1 MKSNGL
7 WVSCPARVA
16 TPRTDRPTRGDKVA
30 KAAQLLGTTL
40 MPWQQQV
47 VDTALEETPDG
58 RLAYQTVAVTVPRQ
72 VGKSTLVL
80 ANMVYRALV
89 ARNQRIAYT
98 AQTGFDARK
107 KIANDWGPEL
117 EDSPL
122 GAMATLYRGAGS
134 EAIVFNN
141 RSRIEALA
149 STVTAGHGR
158 TLDFGCID
166 EAFSDVDDRRLQAM
180 LPAMTTRQDAQVWIV
195 STAGTDESTFLKRIV
210 ADGREAVANGLTSGM
225 AYFEWSATDDQD
237 PDDEAT
243 WDACVPALGYTVTH
257 DWIRQARRTMTDGD
271 FRRAYLNQWTRT
283 DERVIP
289 QHVWDAAQDD
299 AMPDGRLVFGADI
312 TLDRSSAS
320 IVVADEHGRIEVVD
334 NRTGVDWLPD
344 RLVQLASDYNGI
356 VVIDTYGPAGM
367 LADALD
373 NKKMRLV
380 KYTTRDVC
388 YAANLFYDDCVA
400 GKMRV
405 RPHQA
410 LNEAVAVAEKKPLG
424 SSWLW
429 ARFNPRADVSPLH
442 AASIAYHCAKHRNQS
457 ASRPVIF

>member
-1 MKSNGL
+1 
-7 WVSCPARVA
+7 V
-16 TPRTDRPTRGDKVA
+16 TD
-30 KAAQLLGTTL
+30 GT
-40 MPWQQQV
+40 
-47 VDTALEETPDG
+47 
-58 RLAYQTVAVTVPRQ
+58 
-72 VGKSTLVL
+72 
-80 ANMVYRALV
+80 
-89 ARNQRIAYT
+89 
-98 AQTGFDARK
+98 
-107 KIANDWGPEL
+107 
-117 EDSPL
+117 
-122 GAMATLYRGAGS
+122 
-134 EAIVFNN
+134 
-141 RSRIEALA
+141 
-149 STVTAGHGR
+149 
-158 TLDFGCID
+158 
-166 EAFSDVDDRRLQAM
+166 
-180 LPAMTTRQDAQVWIV
+180 
-195 STAGTDESTFLKRIV
+195 
-210 ADGREAVANGLTSGM
+210 
-225 AYFEWSATDDQD
+225 AYFEWSAPDGAD
-237 PDDEAT
+237 PDDESV
-243 WDACVPALGYTVTH
+243 WDACVPALGHTISH
-257 DWIRQARRTMTDGD
+257 DWLRQARRTMTDGD
-271 FRRAYLNQWTRT
+271 FRRAHLNQWTRT

-320 IVVADEHGRIEVVD
+320 VVVADEHGRLELVD
-334 NRTGVDWLPD
+334 NRSGVDWIAD
-344 RLVQLASDYNGI
+344 RLVQLASDHNGI

-373 NKKMRLV
+373 NRKLRLV

-388 YAANLFYDDCVA
+388 YSANLFYDDLMA